1 MNIFAAARQ
10 IYVALRDDPSAI
22 AAIRTE
28 RATMALA
35 IATDAGYGRE
45 ITSATVNGQSFTAS
59 TAGSMTNLQRL
70 ALLSTICKMDD
81 IGAPVSTTTQAI
93 FT

>member
-1 MNIFAAARQ
+1 MSIFVAARQ
-10 IYVALRDDPSAI
+10 IYMALRDDPSSI
-22 AAIRTE
+22 DAIRTE
-28 RATMALA
+28 RGTLALA
-35 IATDAGYGRE
+35 IATDPNYGRE

-70 ALLSTICKMDD
+70 YLLSTICRMDD